1 MKTDLHV
8 VMQQVL
14 NHQQAPCASLYLD
27 THRTQP
33 QRRDDPTRYR
43 NLVRELR
50 DSLSSAYSPAMIAE
64 FIAPFEHLE
73 RNEEFWNSR
82 TEGIIVF
89 RSPDLFL
96 RFHVD
101 RPVGDLAIVAESFHV
116 KPLLKLLQTNERY
129 HVLTLTRDT
138 AHLYL
143 GDRDGIEEVDL
154 GPDAPMTMEKALGT
168 ELTERHFTRSNS
180 GGTERSVGH
189 TTTSDEVALDT
200 EKFLRVVDRTVIERA
215 TRLDGLPIILCG
227 VTELVG
233 EFRRITRNTHILADA
248 IVVHPHSID
257 RREMTKRAWSIMEP
271 LAKQRS
277 LNLIELYRNAAT
289 RWNGVDDIVQVAH
302 AAVEGR
308 IGTLL
313 VEEQRE
319 VPGKIDAV
327 TGDIAF
333 DDLHQP
339 DIDDVLDDLAVMVMR
354 MKGTVHVLP
363 AQAMPTATGVAAIL
377 RY

>member
-1 MKTDLHV
+1 
-8 VMQQVL
+8 
-14 NHQQAPCASLYLD
+14 
-27 THRTQP
+27 
-33 QRRDDPTRYR
+33 
-43 NLVRELR
+43 
-50 DSLSSAYSPAMIAE
+50 MIAE

-101 RPVGDLAIVAESFHV
+101 RPVGELAIVAESFHV

-154 GPDAPMTMEKALGT
+154 GPDAPMTMEKALGS

-189 TTTSDEVALDT
+189 TTTSDEVELDT

-215 TRLDGLPIILCG
+215 TCLDGLPIILCG

-248 IVVHPHSID
+248 IVVHPH
-257 RREMTKRAWSIMEP
+257 
-271 LAKQRS
+271 
-277 LNLIELYRNAAT
+277 
-289 RWNGVDDIVQVAH
+289 
-302 AAVEGR
+302 
-308 IGTLL
+308 
-313 VEEQRE
+313 
-319 VPGKIDAV
+319 
-327 TGDIAF
+327 
-333 DDLHQP
+333 
-339 DIDDVLDDLAVMVMR
+339 
-354 MKGTVHVLP
+354 
-363 AQAMPTATGVAAIL
+363 
-377 RY
+377 

>member
-154 GPDAPMTMEKALGT
+154 GPDAPMTMEKALGI

-189 TTTSDEVALDT
+189 TTTSDEVELDT

-319 VPGKIDAV
+319 VPGKINAV

>member
-8 VMQQVL
+8 VVQQVL

-33 QRRDDPTRYR
+33 ERRDDPTRYR

-89 RSPDLFL
+89 RSPDMFL

-101 RPVGDLAIVAESFHV
+101 RPVGDLAIVAETFHV
-116 KPLLKLLQTNERY
+116 KPLLKLLQTNDRY
-129 HVLTLTRDT
+129 HVLTLTRDA

-154 GPDAPMTMEKALGT
+154 GADAPMTMEKALGT
-168 ELTERHFTRSNS
+168 ELTERSFARSNS

-189 TTTSDEVALDT
+189 TTTSDEVELDT
-200 EKFLRVVDRTVIERA
+200 EKFFRIVDRTVLERA
-215 TRLDGLPIILCG
+215 TRNDGLPVILCG
-227 VTELVG
+227 VAELIG
-233 EFRRITRNTHILADA
+233 EFRRIKRNPNILADA
-248 IVVHPHSID
+248 IVHHPHSLD
-257 RREMTKRAWSIMEP
+257 RREMTKRAWSIIEP
-271 LAKQRS
+271 HATQRS
-277 LNLIELYRNAAT
+277 LNLIEQYRSAAT
-289 RWNGVDDIVQVAH
+289 RWNGIDDIVQVAH

-308 IGTLL
+308 IETLL
-313 VEEQRE
+313 VEDQRE
-319 VPGKIDAV
+319 VPGKIDPV
-327 TGDIAF
+327 TGHITF
-333 DDLHQP
+333 DDLSQP
-339 DIDDVLDDLAVMVMR
+339 DIDDVLDDIAVLVMR

-363 AQAMPTATGVAAIL
+363 AQAMPTATGVAATL

>member
-154 GPDAPMTMEKALGT
+154 GPDAPMTMEKALGS

-189 TTTSDEVALDT
+189 TTTSDEVELDT

>member
-319 VPGKIDAV
+319 VPGKINAV

>member
-8 VMQQVL
+8 VVQQVL

-33 QRRDDPTRYR
+33 ERRDDPTRYR

-89 RSPDLFL
+89 RSPDMFL
-96 RFHVD
+96 RYHVD
-101 RPVGDLAIVAESFHV
+101 RPVGDLAVVAETFHV
-116 KPLLKLLQTNERY
+116 KPLLKLLQTTDRY
-129 HVLTLTRDT
+129 HLLSLTRDA
-138 AHLYL
+138 AHFYI
-143 GDRDGIEEVDL
+143 GDRDHIEEVEL

-168 ELTERHFTRSNS
+168 ELTERQFTRSNS

-200 EKFLRVVDRTVIERA
+200 EKFFRVVDRTVLERA
-215 TRLDGLPIILCG
+215 TRNENLPVILCG

-233 EFRRITRNTHILADA
+233 EFRRIKRNPNVLADA
-248 IVVHPHSID
+248 IVSHPSSLD
-257 RREMTKRAWSIMEP
+257 RREMTKRAWSIIEP

-277 LNLIELYRNAAT
+277 LNLIDLYRSAAA
-289 RWNGVDDIVQVAH
+289 RWMGLDDIVQVAH

-308 IGTLL
+308 IDTLL
-313 VEEQRE
+313 VEDQRE
-319 VPGKIDAV
+319 VPGKIDPV
-327 TGDIAF
+327 TGDITF
-333 DDLHQP
+333 DDMSQP
-339 DIDDVLDDLAVMVMR
+339 DIDDVLDDLAVLVMR

>member
-143 GDRDGIEEVDL
+143 GDRDEIEEVDL

-189 TTTSDEVALDT
+189 TTTSDEVALDA

-215 TRLDGLPIILCG
+215 TRLDSLPIILCG

-233 EFRRITRNTHILADA
+233 EFRRITRNTHILANA

-257 RREMTKRAWSIMEP
+257 RREMTKRAWLIMEP

-313 VEEQRE
+313 VEEHRE
-319 VPGKIDAV
+319 VPGKINAV

>member
-189 TTTSDEVALDT
+189 TTTSDEVELDT